1 MTVHFTT
8 AVIPGARM
16 GRDEDNALLLLAA
29 DSAGDIPNLPVPTA
43 LHVVDNSLGL
53 FVHGRMLGT
62 PVPVSDTWV
71 RAAATVGDF
80 HAQAKVAL
88 LLEPLPGDIATSFV
102 PAQEGVAEADL
113 PAWVGDVLAGRYKM
127 ALRDMRVSTGFLGN
141 VDMGFGV
148 PQDVAGW
155 ATILHDPHSA

>member
-1 MTVHFTT
+1 M
-8 AVIPGARM
+8 
-16 GRDEDNALLLLAA
+16 
-29 DSAGDIPNLPVPTA
+29 
-43 LHVVDNSLGL
+43 DNSLGL
-53 FVHGRMLGT
+53 FVHGQMLGT

-71 RAAATVGDF
+71 RAAAAVGDF

-88 LLEPLPGDIATSFV
+88 LLEPLPGDIATSFAPV
-102 PAQEGVAEADL
+102 QEGVAEPDM
-113 PAWVGDVLAGRYKM
+113 PVWVGEVLAGRYKM

-155 ATILHDPHSA
+155 ATILHGSAQRLSVPRPRGSAGSGSGSCVRRIPALGRGQAS

>member
-8 AVIPGARM
+8 AVIPGAMM
-16 GRDEDNALLLLAA
+16 GRDEDNAILLLAA
-29 DSAGDIPNLPVPTA
+29 DSAGDMANLPVPTA

-53 FVHGRMLGT
+53 FVHGQMIGS
-62 PVPVSDTWV
+62 PIPVSDTWV
-71 RAAATVGDF
+71 RASAAADDF
-80 HAQAKVAL
+80 DAQAKVAL
-88 LLEPLPGDIATSFV
+88 LLEPLPVDIATTFAPV
-102 PAQEGVAEADL
+102 QEGVAEPDM
-113 PAWVGDVLAGRYKM
+113 PVWVGDVLAGRYKM

-155 ATILHDPHSA
+155 ATMLHDPHSA